1 MAQKN
6 KGVSL
11 VFGTANDVKFYT
23 GKEGRFKLDG
33 NAAAARGKVVQL
45 CLDFAVWHLFLVFS
59 EELDEHDGSFVL
71 DQVRDHLCVLSNNA
85 LPDFIQETTS
95 V

>member
-1 MAQKN
+1 M
-6 KGVSL
+6 
-11 VFGTANDVKFYT
+11 
-23 GKEGRFKLDG
+23 
-33 NAAAARGKVVQL
+33 QL
-45 CLDFAVWHLFLVFS
+45 RLDFAVWHLFLVFF